1 LIIDYNLILSP
12 LIELFVDDFGDFAVL
27 CPTPILDTTRLHQCR
42 DNAVTPDRISKTKFM
57 VGASEPAKTQP
68 PRRVFVGRSKH
79 DIPRSVFMKD
89 IMGISWEYQGIYSI
103 YIYGGPPPVP
113 TLSVPLPVFTVF
125 FAYFGVYIFLTF
137 FRRS

>member
-1 LIIDYNLILSP
+1 MLIDYWLQFDSFIFNRV
-12 LIELFVDDFGDFAVL
+12 FFDDFGDFAVL
-27 CPTPILDTTRLHQCR
+27 CPTAILDTTRLHQCR

-57 VGASEPAKTQP
+57 VGASEPATAAASKGC
-68 PRRVFVGRSKH
+68 FFGRSKH

-89 IMGISWEYQGIYSI
+89 IMGISRDI
-103 YIYGGPPPVP
+103 YIYIYMVAPPVP